1 MDVMPTIRVTNCFI
15 FMSSSSVAPYFVA
28 IARPRD
34 FVVPRLGDALSL
46 FRDENASGLPIAPVF
61 RADEGSSKDR
71 PNHSDH

>member
-1 MDVMPTIRVTNCFI
+1 MDVMPTTKVSICFI

-34 FVVPRLGDALSL
+34 FAVLRSSDARSL
-46 FRDENASGLPIAPVF
+46 FGMNASELQQ
-61 RADEGSSKDR
+61 R